1 MIPSYLPQCV
11 CLHDKHQTMDD
22 FPTTAWPGDKNIAE
36 LRTSWVR
43 STSSQGKSVAAI
55 GFSPIMSPYVLF
67 LEEVTCMLVS
77 QFRIIIDG
85 RDLEYFW
92 GPREEC
98 SL

>member
-1 MIPSYLPQCV
+1 
-11 CLHDKHQTMDD
+11 MDD
-22 FPTTAWPGDKNIAE
+22 FPTTAWPGDKNVAE
-36 LRTSWVR
+36 LRTSWIR

-55 GFSPIMSPYVLF
+55 GFQPIMSPYVLF
-67 LEEVTCMLVS
+67 LEGVTCMLVS
-77 QFRIIIDG
+77 QFRIILDG